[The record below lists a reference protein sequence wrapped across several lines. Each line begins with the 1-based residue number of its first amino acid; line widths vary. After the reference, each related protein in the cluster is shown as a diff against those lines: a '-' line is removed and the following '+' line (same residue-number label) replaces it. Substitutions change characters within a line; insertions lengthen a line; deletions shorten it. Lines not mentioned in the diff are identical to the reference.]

1 MSVFLCGKPMNAKDI
16 TPDNTFDSKQKYY
29 RLYKSLKEDIES
41 SVFPNSTKLP
51 TEIELA
57 EQHHVSRPTVAKALE
72 LLRRSGYI
80 ERVSGV
86 GTFVRYQHNADIKN
100 FALLIPGL
108 GETEIFESICG
119 HMSHLAQLKN
129 FNLVWS
135 GSMQED
141 AEMRRQHIK
150 QLAVRYIEQQHIE
163 GVFFTPLELTSEKD
177 QVNLDIVQLFD
188 NAGIPV
194 VLMDRDIVS
203 FPLRSKYDIV
213 GVDNFRLAFILTQ
226 HLINRGCKKVKFVAR
241 PYSAPTVQMRIFG
254 YQQALNEAG
263 IQYSENDI
271 HIEDIDSPD
280 FIARLLS
287 NADHPGILCA
297 NDTTASK
304 LMHSAEEQGYKIPE
318 DVKVAGVDDIKYANY
333 LRVPLTTYKQPCKGI
348 AEEAIDLMLSRIQQP
363 HQKARTIFLDGELI
377 IRKSTTPT

>member
-1 MSVFLCGKPMNAKDI
+1 MNDK
-16 TPDNTFDSKQKYY
+16 NTIPEVAYDSKQKYFK
-29 RLYKSLKEDIES
+29 LYLSFKKEIES
-41 SVFPNSTKLP
+41 GDYKNSEKLP

-57 EQHHVSRPTVAKALE
+57 EQYNVSRPTVAKALD
-72 LLRRSGYI
+72 LLRRSGHI

-86 GTFVRYQHNADIKN
+86 GTFVRYQPNTNVKN

-129 FNLVWS
+129 FNLIWS

-150 QLAVRYIEQQHIE
+150 QLAVRYIEQQDID
-163 GVFFTPLELTSEKD
+163 GVFFTPLELTCEKD
-177 QVNLDIVQLFD
+177 SVNQTIVELFD
-188 NAGIPV
+188 KAGIPV

-203 FPLRSKYDIV
+203 FPLRSQYDIV

-226 HLINRGCKKVKFVAR
+226 HLLEQGCKTVKFVAR
-241 PYSAPTVQMRIFG
+241 PYSAPTVQLRIYG
-254 YQQALNEAG
+254 YQQALKEAG
-263 IQYSENDI
+263 IESLPKNI
-271 HIEDIDSPD
+271 HIEDIESPD
-280 FIARLLS
+280 FIERLLS
-287 NADHPGILCA
+287 DVDRAGILCA

-304 LMHSAEEQGYKIPE
+304 LMHLVEEHGCKIPG

-348 AEEAIDLMLSRIQQP
+348 AEEAIDLMFSRIQEP
-363 HQKARTIFLDGELI
+363 KQKARTVFLDGELI
-377 IRKSTTPT
+377 VRKSTAS